1 MAIIKKK
8 IPNLEIILIPSK
20 DGLSLSDN
28 TWNSGRSL
36 ALYEAN
42 LLIKYAKE
50 NNINVTVI
58 GNGSK
63 LLVKDKG
70 IRGIWFSYRRMYAS
84 IK

>member
-50 NNINVTVI
+50 NKIADIEIWKIRIINTIQGDYYVSRKV
-58 GNGSK
+58 
-63 LLVKDKG
+63 
-70 IRGIWFSYRRMYAS
+70 
-84 IK
+84 